1 MIFLEII
8 VILMALI
15 IADAEIDDCF
25 VVAYD
30 HCAFFDILMRFY
42 YRYKKSN
49 FLILRLLN
57 NRL

>member
-1 MIFLEII
+1 
-8 VILMALI
+8 MALI